1 MFPPNRIVCLTE
13 ETVETL
19 YLLGEQGRIVG
30 ISGYVVR
37 PPQARREKPRV
48 SAFTSANIDKI
59 LALKPDLVLT
69 FSDLQADIAMDL
81 IRRGLDVHAFNQ
93 RTVAEILDMIRTLG
107 AMVDA
112 SERARQLV
120 GTFETRLAEVRSRA
134 ERLPKR
140 PRVFFEEWDDP
151 LISGIGWVSE
161 LVEIAGGVDIFVDR
175 RNQSAARD
183 RVVTAEEVVA
193 REPDLIIGSWC
204 GKKFRPERVA
214 TRAGFDRLPA
224 VQHQDLYE
232 IKSSL
237 ILQPGPAALTDGL
250 AELEK
255 IIRRWAG
262 LLACKPLLSEKL
274 AHQPQRRPAVA
285 ATLDQHVKDLAFV
298 IDGTPE
304 VHPLAGDPDNH
315 LI

>member
-1 MFPPNRIVCLTE
+1 MFPPGGIICLTE

-19 YLLGEQGRIVG
+19 YLLGEQDRIVG

-48 SAFTSANIDKI
+48 SAFTSANVDKI

-69 FSDLQADIAMDL
+69 FSDLQADIVADL
-81 IRRGLDVHAFNQ
+81 VRRGLNVHAFNQ
-93 RTVAEILDMIRTLG
+93 RTVAGILDMVRMLG

-112 SERARQLV
+112 SEKAQQLV
-120 GTFETRLAEVRSRA
+120 ETFETGLAEARSHA
-134 ERLPKR
+134 VRLPKR

-161 LVEIAGGVDIFVDR
+161 LIEIAGGIDIFADR
-175 RNQSAARD
+175 RNQSSAKD
-183 RVVTAEEVVA
+183 RIVTVEEVVA

-204 GKKFRPERVA
+204 GKKFRPERVVA
-214 TRAGFDRLPA
+214 RDGFNRIPA

-250 AELEK
+250 AELQR
-255 IIRRWAG
+255 IIERWAI
-262 LLACKPLLSEKL
+262 A
-274 AHQPQRRPAVA
+274 R
-285 ATLDQHVKDLAFV
+285 
-298 IDGTPE
+298 
-304 VHPLAGDPDNH
+304 
-315 LI
+315 